1 MKLSNAGMNLLADL
15 EGIRH
20 KMYKDTVGKPT
31 IGIGHLIIL
40 PEEKELLTKR
50 LTLDEIYE
58 MKRKDLVRF
67 ENNLNN
73 IIEQFD
79 LTLTQPQYDSLISFM
94 FNVGVKAFNDST
106 LYKKLI
112 RGFFDE
118 VVTQFPRWT
127 KKKLPNGKVVEAP
140 EMYAR
145 RIAEQNIFLT
155 EQFFTDII
163 IDRRMNAEQINTMT
177 DYVTRYRKNLNAE
190 GYFNA

>member
-1 MKLSNAGMNLLADL
+1 MKLSNAGMKLLADL

-20 KMYKDTVGKPT
+20 TMYKDTVGKPT

-50 LTLDEIYE
+50 LTLEEIYDL
-58 MKRKDLVRF
+58 KRADLVRF

-73 IIEQFD
+73 IITQFD

-94 FNVGVKAFNDST
+94 FNVGVGAFNNST

-112 RGFFDE
+112 QGFFDDVAKE
-118 VVTQFPRWT
+118 
-127 KKKLPNGKVVEAP
+127 LPKWLKQQELIS
-140 EMYAR
+140 R

-163 IDRRMNAEQINTMT
+163 IDRRMNARQINTMI
-177 DYVTRYRKNLNAE
+177 DYVTRYRKNLDAE
-190 GYFNA
+190 GYFNVRG